1 MSDDIERRFQAITH
15 KLWGDEMG
23 EEIYQ
28 WIVTSRPP
36 AFHAKLREVMV
47 PIWEMDRVDLRT
59 KILCSIAM
67 FTATHK
73 QEVEFFMKMAAH
85 HEIPREEVEEIL
97 LLAGLEFGFPAAE
110 MAIDI
115 LTRVYSEHEARST
128 AG

>member
-1 MSDDIERRFQAITH
+1 MSGDLERRFQAICL
-15 KLWGDEMG
+15 KLWGDEQG
-23 EEIYQ
+23 GEIYD
-28 WIVTSRPP
+28 WIVSSRPP
-36 AFHAKLREVMV
+36 SFHASLRQVMV

-59 KILCSIAM
+59 RILCSIAM
-67 FTATHK
+67 FTAQHR

-85 HEIPREEVEEIL
+85 HRIPREEVEEIL

-115 LTRVYSEHEARST
+115 LTRVYAEHQARSG